1 MEKKK
6 MNYAKVNIAFGILAV
21 LGGIALMFLG
31 QFIMGISGAV
41 VGAIVAISNL
51 SSMKETNDK

>member
-6 MNYAKVNIAFGILAV
+6 INYAKVNIAFGILAV

-41 VGAIVAISNL
+41 IGAIAAISGL
-51 SSMKETNDK
+51 KLMK